1 MVHKQEKQELLLTI
15 SSKIQKIATE
25 SQGFERSLE
34 QNSPKGRNSKEDE
47 EYLEANTEN
56 VLLKPFVEIFGYNTQ
71 SLTDPNRAVAQH
83 KVNSRRVDL
92 ALFKNNQ
99 ISIVIECKGF
109 NFNLNNKQYI
119 NQLSEYFNNISP
131 APKFGILTNGL
142 QYKFYASFDNNNR
155 LDDNICFE
163 FDIRTDS
170 NNMEKLDRLYN
181 ILHEV
186 DEETA
191 KQAKTYSRTREFI
204 EEDILNNPTDLFI
217 RKGILETA
225 KESGLI
231 LHEGKIITAK
241 DTENLKPIVRKIFE
255 DIIKERVQQGLIQA
269 INSNNPQP
277 TEQETKANKT
287 EFTELEHQALLIIKA
302 IASELES
309 FDINRITADDCQ
321 GHCNIILDGQA
332 RNKKICVLY
341 FNNTKKLSI
350 SINSSQSQNNTPY
363 NLTSP
368 SDIYKYKE
376 ELKESIRVFIQV

>member
-1 MVHKQEKQELLLTI
+1 MVTQKQELLLTI

-99 ISIVIECKGF
+99 ISIVVECKGF
-109 NFNLNNKQYI
+109 NFNLNHKNYI

-163 FDIRTDS
+163 FDIRTDAT
-170 NNMEKLDRLYN
+170 NMEKLDRLYN
-181 ILHEV
+181 ILYEV

-191 KQAKTYSRTREFI
+191 KQEKTYSRTREFI

-217 RKGILETA
+217 RKGILEAA
-225 KESGLI
+225 KEGGLI

-241 DTENLKPIVRKIFE
+241 DTENLKPIVKKIFE

-277 TEQETKANKT
+277 SEQEAKVSKI
-287 EFTELEHQALLIIKA
+287 EFTELEHQALLIIRA
-302 IASELES
+302 IASELEG

-321 GHCNIILDGQA
+321 GHCNIIMDKQ
-332 RNKKICVLY
+332 RINKKVCVLY
-341 FNNTKKLSI
+341 FNNINKLSI
-350 SINSSQSQNNTPY
+350 SLNNTSQP
-363 NLTSP
+363 LKSP
-368 SDIYKYKE
+368 SDIYKHKE
-376 ELKESIRVFIQV
+376 ELKEAIKSFI

>member
-1 MVHKQEKQELLLTI
+1 MVHKQELLSEI
-15 SSKIQKIATE
+15 SKKIEKISIE
-25 SQGFERSLE
+25 SQGFQAELYK
-34 QNSPKGRNSKEDE
+34 NLPKTRNSKEDE

-56 VLLKPFVEIFGYNTQ
+56 VLLKPFVEIFKYNTQ

-83 KVNSRRVDL
+83 KVNNRRVDL

-99 ISIVIECKGF
+99 ISIVVECKGF
-109 NFNLNNKQYI
+109 NFNLNHKNYI

-142 QYKFYASFDNNNR
+142 QYKFYASFDNSNR

-170 NNMEKLDRLYN
+170 TNLEKLDRLYN
-181 ILHEV
+181 ILYNI
-186 DEETA
+186 DEDTA

-204 EEDILNNPTDLFI
+204 EEDVLNPTDLFI

-225 KESGLI
+225 KEAGLI

-241 DTENLKPIVRKIFE
+241 DTENLKPIVKKIFE
-255 DIIKERVQQGLIQA
+255 DIIKEKVQQGLIQA

-277 TEQETKANKT
+277 SEQEIKVSKI
-287 EFTELEHQALLIIKA
+287 EFTVLENQALFIIKA
-302 IASELES
+302 IASELED

-341 FNNTKKLSI
+341 FNNTNKLSI
-350 SINSSQSQNNTPY
+350 SLSNMVYTINS
-363 NLTSP
+363 P
-368 SDIYKYKE
+368 SGIYKHKE
-376 ELKESIRVFIQV
+376 EIKTIVRGFI

>member
-1 MVHKQEKQELLLTI
+1 MVQKQELLSTI
-15 SSKIQKIATE
+15 SKKIQKIATE
-25 SQGFERSLE
+25 SKGFQASLE

-163 FDIRTDS
+163 FDIKTDAG
-170 NNMEKLDRLYN
+170 NLEKLDRLYN
-181 ILHEV
+181 ILFEV

-204 EEDILNNPTDLFI
+204 EEDVLNNPTDNFI

-241 DTENLKPIVRKIFE
+241 DTENLKPIVKKIFE

-277 TEQETKANKT
+277 TEQEVKVSKV
-287 EFTELEHQALLIIKA
+287 EFTELENQALLIIRA
-302 IASELES
+302 IASELEG

-321 GHCNIILDGQA
+321 GHCNIIMDKQ
-332 RNKKICVLY
+332 RINKKVCVLY
-341 FNNTKKLSI
+341 FNNPQKLSI
-350 SINSSQSQNNTPY
+350 SLNNTSQP
-363 NLTSP
+363 LKSP
-368 SDIYKYKE
+368 SDIYKHKE
-376 ELKESIRVFIQV
+376 ELKEAIKSFIQV

>member
-1 MVHKQEKQELLLTI
+1 MVQKQELLSTI
-15 SSKIQKIATE
+15 SKKIEKISLESK
-25 SQGFERSLE
+25 GFQASLE
-34 QNSPKGRNSKEDE
+34 QSSPKGRNSKEDE

-71 SLTDPNRAVAQH
+71 SLTDSNRAVAQH

-92 ALFKNNQ
+92 ALFKNGQ

-109 NFNLNNKQYI
+109 NFNLNHKNYI

-163 FDIRTDS
+163 FDIRTDAG
-170 NNMEKLDRLYN
+170 NTQKLDRLYEILCN
-181 ILHEV
+181 INE
-186 DEETA
+186 DEA
-191 KQAKTYSRTREFI
+191 KQEKTYARTREFI

-225 KESGLI
+225 KEAGLI

-241 DTENLKPIVRKIFE
+241 DTDNLKPIVKKIFE

-277 TEQETKANKT
+277 TEQETKQSKI

-302 IASELES
+302 IASELEG
-309 FDINRITADDCQ
+309 FDINRISPDDCQ

-341 FNNTKKLSI
+341 FNNTNKLSI
-350 SINSSQSQNNTPY
+350 SLNNSSQP
-363 NLTSP
+363 LKSP
-368 SDIYKYKE
+368 SDIYKHKE
-376 ELKESIRVFIQV
+376 ELKEVIKGFIQV

>member
-1 MVHKQEKQELLLTI
+1 MVQKQELLSTI
-15 SSKIQKIATE
+15 SKKIEKISIE
-25 SQGFERSLE
+25 SQGFQIELDK
-34 QNSPKGRNSKEDE
+34 NNPKSRNLKEDE

-99 ISIVIECKGF
+99 ISIVVECKGF
-109 NFNLNNKQYI
+109 NFNLNHKNYI

-142 QYKFYASFDNNNR
+142 QYKFYASFDNSNR

-163 FDIRTDS
+163 FDIRTDAT
-170 NNMEKLDRLYN
+170 NLQKLDRLYEILCN
-181 ILHEV
+181 INE
-186 DEETA
+186 DEA
-191 KQAKTYSRTREFI
+191 KQEKTYARTREFI
-204 EEDILNNPTDLFI
+204 EEDILSTPTDLFI

-241 DTENLKPIVRKIFE
+241 DTENLKPIVKKIFE

-277 TEQETKANKT
+277 SEQEVKISKI
-287 EFTELEHQALLIIKA
+287 EFTELEHQALLIIRA
-302 IASELES
+302 IASELEG

-321 GHCNIILDGQA
+321 GHCNIILDNQA

-341 FNNTKKLSI
+341 FNNPQKLSI
-350 SINSSQSQNNTPY
+350 SLNNTSQP
-363 NLTSP
+363 LKSP
-368 SDIYKYKE
+368 SDIYKHKE
-376 ELKESIRVFIQV
+376 ELKEAIKGFI